1 MSNSIF
7 FSPKSIAVI
16 GASEKP
22 GVGKTIFTNIADAIA
37 KFQSNIRE
45 DWCACVDYSIP
56 AFSMSPKIRQ
66 GYVAAKERGVRIRIE
81 NLQSKS
87 LDS

>member
-22 GVGKTIFTNIADAIA
+22 VVGNTIFNNIAKHFKGKIYPITP
-37 KFQSNIRE
+37 SNPTVGGLTAYKSVLDVSE
-45 DWCACVDYSIP
+45 QVDL
-56 AFSMSPKIRQ
+56 AV
-66 GYVAAKERGVRIRIE
+66 VAAPSRFTPAVMEEVG
-81 NLQSKS
+81 
-87 LDS
+87 